1 METLPSGA
9 CASSRATSPP
19 CVARSRNS
27 PSGWTSPSAC
37 WRRSGTG
44 LACRRPEGFSPY
56 HRVPRIPGE
65 RMKVGVPKET
75 AINERR
81 VALVPETV
89 GRLVQAGLEVLVE
102 RGAGEGAFC
111 ADELYRAA
119 GATLLPDAG
128 RVLAGA
134 EVVVKVQRPAPEEAA
149 QLRAG
154 VVLISFLQAAR
165 FPELVRQLAGR
176 RVTTFSMEQVPRL
189 TRAQSMDALSSQAT
203 VAGYKAVLVAAAA
216 SPRLLPMLTTAAGTL
231 APAKVFVLGAGVA
244 GLQAIATAR
253 RLGAVVSAFDVR
265 PAVKEQVESLGASF
279 VAPEAVTTAAEA
291 AGGYAAELGE
301 DQQRRELELIHRHIR
316 EMDLVITTALIPGR
330 PAPRPITGAMV
341 RGMRSRAVIAV
352 LAAFVGYQVISRVPP
367 LLHTPLMSATN
378 AISGISLVGSLVL
391 AGADYGTLATW
402 LGFIAVTSSS
412 LNVIGGF
419 LITDRMLRMFKRSGS
434 KR

>member
-134 EVVVKVQRPAPEEAA
+134 DVVVKGQRPAAEGAA
-149 QLRAG
+149 QPPAG
-154 VVLISFLQAAR
+154 
-165 FPELVRQLAGR
+165 
-176 RVTTFSMEQVPRL
+176 
-189 TRAQSMDALSSQAT
+189 
-203 VAGYKAVLVAAAA
+203 AVLVCF
-216 SPRLLPMLTTAAGTL
+216 LTAAT
-231 APAKVFVLGAGVA
+231 F
-244 GLQAIATAR
+244 T
-253 RLGAVVSAFDVR
+253 GAV
-265 PAVKEQVESLGASF
+265 G
-279 VAPEAVTTAAEA
+279 
-291 AGGYAAELGE
+291 
-301 DQQRRELELIHRHIR
+301 
-316 EMDLVITTALIPGR
+316 
-330 PAPRPITGAMV
+330 
-341 RGMRSRAVIAV
+341 
-352 LAAFVGYQVISRVPP
+352 
-367 LLHTPLMSATN
+367 HTYRT
-378 AISGISLVGSLVL
+378 
-391 AGADYGTLATW
+391 
-402 LGFIAVTSSS
+402 
-412 LNVIGGF
+412 
-419 LITDRMLRMFKRSGS
+419 
-434 KR
+434 

>member
-19 CVARSRNS
+19 CAARSRSS

-134 EVVVKVQRPAPEEAA
+134 DVVVKVQRPAPEEAA

-265 PAVKEQVESLGASF
+265 PAVKEQVESLGAKF
-279 VAPEAVTTAAEA
+279 LDLQIAEHA
-291 AGGYAAELGE
+291 ETAGGYAKELTE
-301 DQQRRELELIHRHIR
+301 DTHRRELEFIAQHVKEADI
-316 EMDLVITTALIPGR
+316 VITTAAIPGKR
-330 PAPRPITGAMV
+330 APILITAAAVRAMKPGSV
-341 RGMRSRAVIAV
+341 IVDLAVETGGNCE
-352 LAAFVGYQVISRVPP
+352 LAQPGKDVIENGV
-367 LLHTPLMSATN
+367 
-378 AISGISLVGSLVL
+378 AI
-391 AGADYGTLATW
+391 
-402 LGFIAVTSSS
+402 LGP
-412 LNVIGGF
+412 LNVPSTVAYHASQMYARNISSF
-419 LITDRMLRMFKRSGS
+419 LLYLVKDGALRLDFEDEIVRDTCVTHAGEVRKP
-434 KR
+434 

>member
-1 METLPSGA
+1 METRPSGA

-19 CVARSRNS
+19 CAARSRNS

-134 EVVVKVQRPAPEEAA
+134 DVVVKVQRPAPEEAA

-176 RVTTFSMEQVPRL
+176 GVTTFSMEQVPRL

-231 APAKVFVLGAGVA
+231 APAKGFVLGAGVA

-279 VAPEAVTTAAEA
+279 VAPEAVTAAAEA
-291 AGGYAAELGE
+291 AGGYAAGLGPGP
-301 DQQRRELELIHRHIR
+301 QGRGGRLIHPPIPR
-316 EMDLVITTALIPGR
+316 DGPVLPTPLIPGR
-330 PAPRPITGAMV
+330 PAPRLITGAMV
-341 RGMRSRAVIAV
+341 LGMMGGALIVG
-352 LAAFVGYQVISRVPP
+352 LAA
-367 LLHTPLMSATN
+367 A
-378 AISGISLVGSLVL
+378 
-391 AGADYGTLATW
+391 AGR
-402 LGFIAVTSSS
+402 
-412 LNVIGGF
+412 NC
-419 LITDRMLRMFKRSGS
+419 
-434 KR
+434 

>member
-134 EVVVKVQRPAPEEAA
+134 DVVVKVQRPAPEEAA

-165 FPELVRQLAGR
+165 VPELVRQLAGR
-176 RVTTFSMEQVPRL
+176 GVTTFSMEQVPRL
-189 TRAQSMDALSSQAT
+189 TRKSTRLNSS
-203 VAGYKAVLVAAAA
+203 
-216 SPRLLPMLTTAAGTL
+216 
-231 APAKVFVLGAGVA
+231 
-244 GLQAIATAR
+244 
-253 RLGAVVSAFDVR
+253 
-265 PAVKEQVESLGASF
+265 
-279 VAPEAVTTAAEA
+279 
-291 AGGYAAELGE
+291 
-301 DQQRRELELIHRHIR
+301 H
-316 EMDLVITTALIPGR
+316 LVI
-330 PAPRPITGAMV
+330 
-341 RGMRSRAVIAV
+341 SYAV
-352 LAAFVGYQVISRVPP
+352 F
-367 LLHTPLMSATN
+367 
-378 AISGISLVGSLVL
+378 
-391 AGADYGTLATW
+391 
-402 LGFIAVTSSS
+402 
-412 LNVIGGF
+412 
-419 LITDRMLRMFKRSGS
+419 
-434 KR
+434 

>member
-19 CVARSRNS
+19 CAARSRSS

-44 LACRRPEGFSPY
+44 RACRRPEGFSPY

-119 GATLLPDAG
+119 GATLVPEAG

-134 EVVVKVQRPAPEEAA
+134 DVVVKVQRPAPEEAA

-154 VVLISFLQAAR
+154 AVLISFLQAAR

-265 PAVKEQVESLGASF
+265 PAVKEQVESLGAKF
-279 VAPEAVTTAAEA
+279 LELQIGEQAET
-291 AGGYAAELGE
+291 AGGYA
-301 DQQRRELELIHRHIR
+301 QQLSEETHRRELAFIAQHVKDADI
-316 EMDLVITTALIPGR
+316 VITTAAIPGKR
-330 PAPRPITGAMV
+330 APILITAEAV
-341 RGMRSRAVIAV
+341 RGMKPGSVIVDLAVETGGNCE
-352 LAAFVGYQVISRVPP
+352 LAQP
-367 LLHTPLMSATN
+367 
-378 AISGISLVGSLVL
+378 
-391 AGADYGTLATW
+391 GADVIQDGVVILGPLNLPSTLPHDASQMYARNISSFLQHIVKDGALQLDFEDEIIRDTC
-402 LGFIAVTSSS
+402 VTHAGE
-412 LNVIGGF
+412 VRK
-419 LITDRMLRMFKRSGS
+419 T
-434 KR
+434 

>member
-19 CVARSRNS
+19 CAARSRS
-27 PSGWTSPSAC
+27 SRSGWTSPSAC

-44 LACRRPEGFSPY
+44 PACRRPEGFSPY

-244 GLQAIATAR
+244 GVPAVAPAPPLRAGV
-253 RLGAVVSAFDVR
+253 GAVALR
-265 PAVKEQVESLGASF
+265 
-279 VAPEAVTTAAEA
+279 
-291 AGGYAAELGE
+291 AG
-301 DQQRRELELIHRHIR
+301 
-316 EMDLVITTALIPGR
+316 
-330 PAPRPITGAMV
+330 
-341 RGMRSRAVIAV
+341 
-352 LAAFVGYQVISRVPP
+352 
-367 LLHTPLMSATN
+367 
-378 AISGISLVGSLVL
+378 
-391 AGADYGTLATW
+391 
-402 LGFIAVTSSS
+402 
-412 LNVIGGF
+412 
-419 LITDRMLRMFKRSGS
+419 
-434 KR
+434 